1 PPSGTTSA
9 TEALGLQVQRVGV
22 RSADELPGAFEAAAR
37 DGVDGLRVSQTP
49 LLGSNL
55 GLITDL
61 ALKHGWPSISQ
72 FREYAA
78 AGGLLAYGP
87 NISAVYRRAATHL
100 GKNLQ
105 GTRAPALPIQ
115 HPPPIHFLVHPH

>member
-87 NISAVYRRAATHL
+87 KISAVYRPGAACG
-100 GKNLQ
+100 GKVPK
-105 GTRAPALPIQ
+105 GGPPAGPPTSQ
-115 HPPPIHFLVHPH
+115 PPPI